1 MKNNKIEYSPLSN
14 ANEFSLEY
22 SIDVFQISSLSNV
35 TFSWKNPQFFT
46 MIKSFVVCLLVVCGL
61 IINKFYTSLLAGR
74 EDAPYKSI
82 NCDGIFA
89 IVVSTV
95 TPAKLSFQWW

>member
-1 MKNNKIEYSPLSN
+1 MQINFHCNTQLMFYKFLR
-14 ANEFSLEY
+14 
-22 SIDVFQISSLSNV
+22 FQMFHFLG
-35 TFSWKNPQFFT
+35 KDPHFFT
-46 MIKSFVVCLLVVCGL
+46 MIKSFVLCLLVVCGL
-61 IINKFYTSLLAGR
+61 IINKFITPSYTAGR

-95 TPAKLSFQWW
+95 CTFLHTT